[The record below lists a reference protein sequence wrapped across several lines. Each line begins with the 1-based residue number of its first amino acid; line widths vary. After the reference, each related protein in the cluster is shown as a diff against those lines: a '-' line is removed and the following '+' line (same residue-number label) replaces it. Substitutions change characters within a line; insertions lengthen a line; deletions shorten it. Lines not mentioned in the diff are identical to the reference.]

1 MKIQEIINNSEQA
14 SKRLDGHK
22 PIRNLS
28 YIIGE
33 ALGLIACMCVAA
45 IIIAL
50 TFKFVMWIL

>member
-1 MKIQEIINNSEQA
+1 MKAQEIINIPEQVP
-14 SKRLDGHK
+14 KRLK
-22 PIRNLS
+22 NLS

-50 TFKFVMWIL
+50 TVKFIMWIL